1 MIFVLLLSA
10 LPSAAAWF
18 YLRRTAQIRP
28 SAFMGAFAA
37 GLLSLAL
44 AALLQAAFFG
54 GAVGSV
60 GSAAGALK
68 TALIEE
74 GCRFAALFLLFAVRK
89 LPADDE
95 RSGTRYAAAC
105 GMVAGLAFAA
115 VESASL
121 AAGNPASAA
130 VRLTGAVLHAACG
143 MRCAKAAAS
152 ARRRKPAFALSLA
165 AAVILHVAYNVMAPR
180 GGLFAVMAVLLAL
193 VSFLSGL
200 G

>member
-18 YLRRTAQIRP
+18 YLRRTVKMRP

-44 AALLQAAFFG
+44 AALLQATASG
-54 GAVGSV
+54 GAVGA
-60 GSAAGALK
+60 AAGALK

-89 LPADDE
+89 LPADE
-95 RSGTRYAAAC
+95 EGSGTRYAAAC

-130 VRLTGAVLHAACG
+130 VRLAGAVLHAACG

-152 ARRRKPAFALSLA
+152 ARRRKPAFAVSLA
-165 AAVILHVAYNVMAPR
+165 AAVILHFAYNVMAPR

-200 G
+200 R